1 MASPPPKQLSQQQ
14 HTPPASATSSAA
26 DLPMSAHLVQWTVD
40 DVCRWALTLPH
51 IAAVAPVLREHAVDG
66 HVLVHYVTNAVL
78 ADELGIAAFGTR
90 VHVLEAIEA
99 LRWSHGIRARPPP
112 PLRQSSEASHATQ
125 RSPSS
130 SPESD
135 RGPSSKELSPD
146 DADADI
152 GSLQNSKR
160 SASRIADAEK
170 KRQKRA
176 ALKKNPA
183 MYAEYLQKERE
194 RNARRRAR
202 LRAERGRSNSSG
214 DARHDDA
221 KPFASAPHSDTK
233 PFGSSAPHAE
243 AKLFGSPG
251 PRADAKLFSSP
262 GPHSEAKPFGSPGLQ
277 DPPAL
282 DSARPRDHTQPP
294 APSSSANDFPHAT
307 AAPPAYA
314 PYAADPQAKQP
325 VYIRHP
331 LQPPP
336 HNLRRGPDAAPGPA
350 PRSERQ
356 DDPAPATPAHAA

>member
-1 MASPPPKQLSQQQ
+1 MASPPPKQQQQQQ

-26 DLPMSAHLVQWTVD
+26 DLPMSAHLAQWTVD

-112 PLRQSSEASHATQ
+112 PLRQSSEASHASQ

-221 KPFASAPHSDTK
+221 KQFGSAPHT
-233 PFGSSAPHAE
+233 E
-243 AKLFGSPG
+243 
-251 PRADAKLFSSP
+251 AKLFSSP
-262 GPHSEAKPFGSPGLQ
+262 GPHSDTKPFGSPGLQ

-282 DSARPRDHTQPP
+282 DRARPRDHTLPP
-294 APSSSANDFPHAT
+294 APSNSANDFPHAT

-314 PYAADPQAKQP
+314 PYAADPLAKQP

-336 HNLRRGPDAAPGPA
+336 HNLRRGPDAAPGSA
-350 PRSERQ
+350 PRSGRQ

>member
-1 MASPPPKQLSQQQ
+1 MASPPPKQQQQQQQQ

-26 DLPMSAHLVQWTVD
+26 DLPMSAHLAQWTVD

-112 PLRQSSEASHATQ
+112 PLRQSSEASHASQ

-146 DADADI
+146 DPDADI

-221 KPFASAPHSDTK
+221 KQ
-233 PFGSSAPHAE
+233 FGSSAPHTE
-243 AKLFGSPG
+243 
-251 PRADAKLFSSP
+251 AKLFSSP
-262 GPHSEAKPFGSPGLQ
+262 GPHADAKQFGSSAPHAEAKPFGSPGLQ
-277 DPPAL
+277 DPPTL
-282 DSARPRDHTQPP
+282 DSARPRDHTLPP

-314 PYAADPQAKQP
+314 PYAADPLAKQP

-350 PRSERQ
+350 PRSARQ

>member
-1 MASPPPKQLSQQQ
+1 MASPPPKQQQQQQQ

-26 DLPMSAHLVQWTVD
+26 DLPMSAHLAQWTVD

-112 PLRQSSEASHATQ
+112 PLRQSSEASHASQ
-125 RSPSS
+125 HSPSS

-146 DADADI
+146 DPDADI

-221 KPFASAPHSDTK
+221 KQ
-233 PFGSSAPHAE
+233 FGSSAPHTE
-243 AKLFGSPG
+243 AKL
-251 PRADAKLFSSP
+251 
-262 GPHSEAKPFGSPGLQ
+262 
-277 DPPAL
+277 
-282 DSARPRDHTQPP
+282 
-294 APSSSANDFPHAT
+294 
-307 AAPPAYA
+307 
-314 PYAADPQAKQP
+314 
-325 VYIRHP
+325 
-331 LQPPP
+331 
-336 HNLRRGPDAAPGPA
+336 
-350 PRSERQ
+350 
-356 DDPAPATPAHAA
+356 